1 MSQGEKKNKDACLIP
16 GSGINGVMNATRLPK
31 LSLSEP
37 TPSPPPPPPLPGKLS
52 KHFSGLTAPC
62 LLNRGWSLTIT
73 KRSKVGGGW
82 LSRSVAP
89 CVFSVG
95 TGELPCHMK

>member
-1 MSQGEKKNKDACLIP
+1 MKKKNKDACLIP

-37 TPSPPPPPPLPGKLS
+37 TPSPPSPPPLPGKLS

-62 LLNRGWSLTIT
+62 LLNRGWSLTII

>member
-37 TPSPPPPPPLPGKLS
+37 TPSPPPLPGKLS
-52 KHFSGLTAPC
+52 KHFSGLTALC